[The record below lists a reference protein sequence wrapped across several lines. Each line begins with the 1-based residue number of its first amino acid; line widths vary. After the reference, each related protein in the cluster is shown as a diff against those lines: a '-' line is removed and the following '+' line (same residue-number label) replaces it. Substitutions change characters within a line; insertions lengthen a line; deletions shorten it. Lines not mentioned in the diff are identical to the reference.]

1 MRTMY
6 RLRTETSA
14 IVTRYGNRDLIT
26 IRSGKII
33 AVEEPLE
40 RDVVRVDWDGETVWM
55 FTRDIQERGELVL
68 ESSAATC

>member
-1 MRTMY
+1 MRTLY
-6 RLRTETSA
+6 RLRTATDA
-14 IVTRYGNRDLIT
+14 IAIRFGYKGLIS
-26 IRSGKII
+26 IRSGATI

-55 FTRDIQERGELVL
+55 FTHDILERCELVL